1 MSCFDVLE
9 NLKKQAKGYWA
20 ERALAQ
26 CEYTLQVSAVSD
38 GQFRAEAEA
47 ALAGLRAAFD
57 RNGALTKADC
67 RRTEEILAPA
77 AERAKRFGMKF
88 VGHAHIDMNWMWGYT
103 ETVAITLDTFRT
115 MLQLMKE
122 YPQYTFAQSQAS
134 TYRIVEE
141 YAPEML
147 TEIRRRVREGRW
159 EVTASTWVEADKNM
173 SDTEAQ
179 VRQLQYTR
187 AYLSKLLQIDG
198 EKLNLDF
205 EPDTFG
211 HHENVPEILTRAGVS
226 RYYHCRGLEKDVFIY
241 RWQAPS
247 GAEIMVNRENYWYNS
262 APDPFMAM
270 NVPQFCTRYGID
282 FMLRVYGVGDH
293 GGGPTR
299 RDIER
304 IMDMSK
310 WPIFPS
316 ISFGTFGD
324 YYDQLEKYRDN
335 IPVMSGERNPIFT
348 GCYTSQSRVKLFN
361 KLGEAKLMDSEAL
374 NAMADSWVDSYRPRS
389 LQSGWEK
396 VMFSQ
401 FHDILPGSGVIETRE
416 YASGIFQQAMALS
429 NTESVRAMR
438 AVAEAI
444 DTSTLPAETD
454 DKTVSRSEGAG
465 VGYGVAA
472 YGLPQADRGRGS
484 NRVAHFFNPSQKA
497 YDGVALLTVWD
508 MPTEPENILVLDAE
522 GNEIPCQLVDKGD
535 YWAHKRLDL
544 ALRIRVP
551 ALGYTTVS
559 LTARERS
566 RGAAYPF
573 DWEGPEAPNRYVLE
587 NDRIRAVF
595 SNDSFNL
602 VELTDLAS
610 GKQLIDPT
618 RLAGAFRF
626 VTEDHNGMTAWRVGK
641 YAKVE
646 SAQQNARIVRHR
658 MDPNALRQF
667 ITFSSTF
674 GKGSRMTVT
683 VTLTQGSSAL
693 DYKAE
698 VDWLEPGDRQFL
710 PQLGFT
716 TALNYA
722 CPSYLYTV
730 PMGVLAR
737 EQVDQDLPALGLV
750 CAPAA
755 EGPSLYVQA
764 NGKYGFRCVD
774 NSLSVSLLR
783 SSVDPD
789 PYPELC
795 RHNISVRLGVTEQT
809 DAPTLLALRHAY
821 EHPVVFI
828 HGGVHGGTLPMEGS
842 LAAVEGASLCA
853 VKPAEDGNGL
863 ILRVFDTAQKAEDLK
878 IGLAF
883 PVKEAS
889 LCDIHEKPMEGK
901 VNVQGNIVTV
911 PARSKGMTCLRIVK

>member
-26 CEYTLQVSAVSD
+26 CEYTLQISEVSD
-38 GQFRAEAEA
+38 GQYRAEAEA
-47 ALAGLRAAFD
+47 ALAALRAAFD

-67 RRTEEILAPA
+67 RRTEELLAPA
-77 AERAKRFGMKF
+77 AARAKRFGMKF
-88 VGHAHIDMNWMWGYT
+88 IGHAHIDMNWMWGYT
-103 ETVAITLDTFRT
+103 ETVAVTLDTFRT

-122 YPQYTFAQSQAS
+122 YPAYTFAQSQAS

-147 TEIRRRVREGRW
+147 TEIRRRIREGRW

-198 EKLNLDF
+198 KKLNLDF

-211 HHENVPEILTRAGVS
+211 HHENVPEILSRAGVS
-226 RYYHCRGLEKDVFIY
+226 RYYHCRGLEKNAFIY

-247 GAEIMVNRENYWYNS
+247 GAEVMVNRENYWYNS

-299 RDIER
+299 RDIEC

-310 WPIFPS
+310 WPVFPS
-316 ISFGTFGD
+316 ISFGTFAD

-335 IPVMSGERNPIFT
+335 IPVMTGERNPIFT

-361 KLGEAKLMDSEAL
+361 KLGEAKLMDGEAL
-374 NAMADSWVDSYRPRS
+374 NAMADAWVDSYRPRS
-389 LQSGWEK
+389 LQPAWEK
-396 VMFSQ
+396 VMFNQ

-444 DTSTLPAETD
+444 DTSSLPAETD
-454 DKTVSRSEGAG
+454 EKAVSRSEGAG

-484 NRVAHFFNPSQKA
+484 NRVAHFFNPSQREYK
-497 YDGVALLTVWD
+497 GVAVLTVWD
-508 MPTEPENILVLDAE
+508 LPVEPQHILVRDAQ
-522 GNEIPCQLVDKGD
+522 GCEIPVQLVDKGD
-535 YWAHKRLDL
+535 YWGHKRLDL
-544 ALRIRVP
+544 ALQISVP

-559 LTARERS
+559 LTERERAHGPS
-566 RGAAYPF
+566 YPF
-573 DWEGPEAPNRYVLE
+573 DWEGPEAPNRYVLD
-587 NDRIRAVF
+587 NGLLRAVF
-595 SNDSFNL
+595 SNLDFSL
-602 VELTDLAS
+602 VELTDLAT
-610 GKQLIDPT
+610 GKQLIDPA

-646 SAQQNARIVRHR
+646 SAQQNARILQHH

-667 ITFSSTF
+667 IAFSSSF
-674 GKGSRMTVT
+674 GKGSRMKVT
-683 VTLTQGSSAL
+683 VTLDRGAKAL
-693 DYKAE
+693 DYTAE
-698 VDWLEPGDRQFL
+698 VEWLEPGDRQFL

-716 TALNYA
+716 AALNYE
-722 CPSYLYTV
+722 CPAYRYTV
-730 PMGVLAR
+730 PMGTLDR
-737 EQVDQDLPALGLV
+737 EEVDQDLPALGLV

-783 SSVDPD
+783 SSMDPD
-789 PYPELC
+789 PYPELGHH
-795 RHNISVRLGVTEQT
+795 RIALRLGMTESA
-809 DAPTLLALRHAY
+809 APAELLALRHGY

-828 HGGVHGGTLPMEGS
+828 HGSAHEGTLPMEAS
-842 LAAVEGASLCA
+842 LAKVEGASLCA

-863 ILRVFDTAQKAEDLK
+863 ILRVFDAAGTGEDVR
-878 IGLAF
+878 IGVGF
-883 PVKEAS
+883 PVKEAA
-889 LCDIHEKPMEGK
+889 LCDIHEQPMEGK
-901 VNVQGNIVTV
+901 VRVQGSAVTV
-911 PARSKGMTCLRIVK
+911 QARKKGMICLRIVK